1 MSDRVRME
9 HPKLPGQPIYVR
21 RAAVMANY
29 RAGWREAP
37 EPEPEPVEEEQP
49 EPKPSRRRRAA
60 AVTNEEESHGADA
73 A

>member
-1 MSDRVRME
+1 MSGDRVRME
-9 HPKLPGQPIYVR
+9 HPRLPGQPIYVR
-21 RAAVMANY
+21 PKAVMANY

-37 EPEPEPVEEEQP
+37 EPPPEPAEEP

-60 AVTNEEESHGADA
+60 ATTEEERHGADA